1 MLRLPE
7 GERHVVASGSNRWR
21 AVEAMTLDADPATEL
36 VDPDE
41 TAKGAA
47 ALIPAPAE
55 PAARRIDPKYTPI
68 LVSTVMAVVM
78 SFTMSLFQT
87 VVRMGLVPGLLSA
100 WLTSFAIGLVV
111 AIPTAIVAAPRA
123 QRLVRYLT
131 GDPRRPKDG

>member
-1 MLRLPE
+1 
-7 GERHVVASGSNRWR
+7 
-21 AVEAMTLDADPATEL
+21 MTLDTRPATEL

-47 ALIPAPAE
+47 GLGPAPAE
-55 PAARRIDPKYTPI
+55 PTASARYIDPKYTPI

-87 VVRMGLVPGLLSA
+87 VVRIGLVPGVLSV

-131 GDPRRPKDG
+131 GGPRRPKDG

>member
-1 MLRLPE
+1 
-7 GERHVVASGSNRWR
+7 
-21 AVEAMTLDADPATEL
+21 MTIDADPATEL

-41 TAKGAA
+41 TAIGAA
-47 ALIPAPAE
+47 ALTPAPAE
-55 PAARRIDPKYTPI
+55 PATSASRIDPKYTPI

-87 VVRMGLVPGLLSA
+87 VMRMGLVPGLLSA